1 MIKMMLKQYSE
12 DKSLFRKNMDM
23 ALILIVV
30 GLVAIYFLNSFRVNM
45 IASYS
50 QQYEQSV
57 ANKTWLEE
65 FDVSANK
72 KLLNNMLKP
81 AAYENVELV
90 QQAQL
95 DLIRKN
101 RLTILN
107 VNKGADP
114 APGTGGKKKKI
125 QYAETSVTLTG
136 AWNDIV
142 ACLNEFEKNHLV
154 VINNLH
160 LGTNPRSGQIELQIK
175 FRVFYV

>member
-1 MIKMMLKQYSE
+1 
-12 DKSLFRKNMDM
+12 
-23 ALILIVV
+23 
-30 GLVAIYFLNSFRVNM
+30 
-45 IASYS
+45 
-50 QQYEQSV
+50 
-57 ANKTWLEE
+57 
-65 FDVSANK
+65 
-72 KLLNNMLKP
+72 MLKP

-107 VNKGADP
+107 VNKGAAP

-175 FRVFYV
+175 FRVFYI

>member
-30 GLVAIYFLNSFRVNM
+30 GLVAIYFLNSFRINM
-45 IASYS
+45 IESYS
-50 QQYEQSV
+50 QKYEQSV
-57 ANKTWLEE
+57 ANKNWLEE

-81 AAYENVELV
+81 AAYANVELV

-107 VNKGADP
+107 VNKGAAP

-125 QYAETSVTLTG
+125 QFAETSVTLTG
-136 AWNDIV
+136 TWNDIV

-175 FRVFYV
+175 FRVFYI

>member
-30 GLVAIYFLNSFRVNM
+30 GLVAIYFLNSFRINM

-50 QQYEQSV
+50 QKYEQSV
-57 ANKTWLEE
+57 ANKNWLEE

-81 AAYENVELV
+81 AAYANVELV

-107 VNKGADP
+107 VNKGAAP

-125 QYAETSVTLTG
+125 QFAETSVTLTG

-154 VINNLH
+154 VINNCL
-160 LGTNPRSGQIELQIK
+160 LYTSDAADD
-175 FRVFYV
+175 